1 MTVVARWRRSP
12 DHPARRRGLWWRWER
27 PDGAGVRC
35 LTADADA
42 PGGPAGRRPP
52 RASPA
57 GGAGATLI
65 LTAKTG
71 PLNVSASGN
80 DPESGVQAVEI
91 FVNTKVTRCQGTA
104 CSGSGQGVSA
114 IPRFQSSGPAR
125 LPGETFSA
133 ASILA
138 DAIDLAHEIPQTPPP
153 PGDKIIVEF
162 ELQAKAANNLGG
174 RTQTPLLHARF
185 EETG

>member
-1 MTVVARWRRSP
+1 MTVVARWVAALIIPLAAAGCGGGGSGPTVPASDASP
-12 DHPARRRGLWWRWER
+12 PA
-27 PDGAGVRC
+27 
-35 LTADADA
+35 LTLQ
-42 PGGPAGRRPP
+42 AGRQ
-52 RASPA
+52 
-57 GGAGATLI
+57 GGATASVTGGGSGATLI

-71 PLNVSASGN
+71 PLNVSASGH
-80 DPESGVQAVEI
+80 DPESGVQSVEI

-125 LPGETFSA
+125 LTGETFSA

-138 DAIDLAHEIPQTPPP
+138 DSIDLAHEIPQTPPP

-162 ELQAKAANNLGG
+162 EFQAKAANNLGG